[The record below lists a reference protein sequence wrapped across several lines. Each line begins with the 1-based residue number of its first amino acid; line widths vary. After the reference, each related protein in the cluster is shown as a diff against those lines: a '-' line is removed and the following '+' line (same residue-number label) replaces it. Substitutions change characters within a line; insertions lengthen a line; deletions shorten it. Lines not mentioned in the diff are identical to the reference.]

1 MTTKSI
7 TLNNGIKCAIYARNP
22 PVTLLNLVS
31 VDRASNA
38 EIGPTE
44 FLGNINAKMTVV
56 IRAAPQ
62 GDHVTIR
69 KSKTPFVHTR
79 GTTSLHV
86 VYEPL
91 ITRPTWVFKNDPRKV
106 SDGSNVFGA
115 SGVVRFN
122 RKTSLQIPFVNA
134 LDVTAGLYR
143 DFGVRLI
150 PFGEPLPPMK
160 HKTSFVSYEL
170 GDKYVKKY
178 VHSKSGPGIFLE
190 HHKFT
195 HLLTPAT
202 PTTHGPIVVGKLM
215 RGGATKLIG
224 VDVPYGYTL
233 IIPGGCL
240 HNDWYVVGKISTTI
254 ALDDQAKTAFVR
266 GKDSK
271 KIAMD
276 FVRKFV
282 SK

>member
-1 MTTKSI
+1 MAAKTI
-7 TLNNGIKCAIYARNP
+7 VLQNGVKCAVYARNP
-22 PVTLLNLVS
+22 PVKLLNLVS
-31 VDRASNA
+31 VDRSSGA
-38 EIGPTE
+38 EVGPTE
-44 FLGNINAKMTVV
+44 FLGNVPAKTTV
-56 IRAAPQ
+56 IIHASK
-62 GDHVTIR
+62 DHVSIR
-69 KSKTPFVHTR
+69 KSKTGFVHTR
-79 GTTSLHV
+79 GTTSPHV
-86 VYEPL
+86 VYDPL
-91 ITRPTWVFKNDPRKV
+91 ITHPTWVFKNDPKEV
-106 SDGSNVFGA
+106 QDGSNVFGA

-150 PFGEPLPPMK
+150 PFGQPLPPMK
-160 HKTSFVSYEL
+160 HKTSFVTYEL
-170 GDKYVKKY
+170 GDKFVKKY

-202 PTTHGPIVVGKLM
+202 PTTHGPIVVGKVL
-215 RGGATKLIG
+215 RNGTTKMIG
-224 VDVPYGYTL
+224 VDVPYGYTI

-276 FVRKFV
+276 FVRKFA
-282 SK
+282 K